1 VKEKEADSVGIE
13 VRIPA
18 PSSQTL
24 STLTVEAVIF
34 DLDGLLVDSEPLA
47 AEVWRRAVAAY
58 GATISDAEVSA
69 MLGKRIVDDAEA
81 LITAH
86 HLPATVESLVS
97 TRNVILRALL
107 PDVLRTMPGAIEL
120 ARGLRA
126 RGIPLALATSGQRWY
141 AEACLAV
148 VGLSDV
154 FPIRVTAEDVT
165 RGKPDPEVYLTAA
178 ARLGLAP
185 GLCLALEDAPLGAAA
200 AIAARA
206 RVIAVPNAQTRGLTF
221 PLDAI
226 RATSLLEVAAWMS
239 LGPR

>member
-1 VKEKEADSVGIE
+1 MRIE

-47 AEVWRRAVAAY
+47 AEAWRRAVAGY
-58 GATISDAEVSA
+58 GATISDAELSA

-97 TRNVILRALL
+97 TRDVTLRALL
-107 PDVLRTMPGAIEL
+107 RDSLRAMPGAIEL
-120 ARGLRA
+120 ARRLSERS
-126 RGIPLALATSGQRWY
+126 IPLALATSGQRWY
-141 AEACLAV
+141 AEECLAA
-148 VGLSDV
+148 VGLSDLI
-154 FPIRVTAEDVT
+154 PIRITGDDVT
-165 RGKPDPEVYLTAA
+165 QGKPDPEVYLAVA

-185 GLCLALEDAPLGAAA
+185 RVCLALEDAPLGVAA
-200 AIAARA
+200 AIAAGV
-206 RVIAVPNAQTRGLTF
+206 RVIAVPNEQTRQLPF
-221 PLDAI
+221 PPGAI
-226 RATSLLEVAAWMS
+226 RADSLLEVAAWMS
-239 LGPR
+239 LGLH